1 MDDVNQPSDET
12 IGSEAA
18 QEQRAYRK
26 AVFPDLKLGTA
37 WGEPIS
43 SMRAA
48 DLDRMLH
55 AWKQEAEH
63 GERKGPFEG
72 VALTG
77 ADVFWLAARTL
88 AGVDWA
94 QAVTRQKERLRQ
106 ARLQEEREES
116 PARLYLSAL
125 NLTGATLSDAN
136 LTDAYLPGANLTGAF
151 LRNAN
156 LTGANLLA
164 ANLTGAF
171 LRNANLSSADLTLVR
186 MSVETDLTDTIFTH
200 TTRLADVI
208 WNGVPLARTGWKTL
222 PVVGDETHAEY
233 EEAVRAYRLL
243 AVTLRSQGLNEH
255 ADRYAYRAQLMQ
267 RVVLRRQKKIS
278 AYVFSLFLAV
288 LTGYGYR
295 LWRILAAYVLV
306 VALFAGLFWLAGFS
320 AHGTVYRFDVAAQ
333 ISLNAIHG
341 RVFFAPQS
349 QFGLDTVQSW
359 IATAE
364 SIVGIVIEGLFV
376 AVLIQRLFSR

>member
-208 WNGVPLARTGWKTL
+208 WNGDARGVRRSSAGI
-222 PVVGDETHAEY
+222 PPARRHVAEPGP
-233 EEAVRAYRLL
+233 E
-243 AVTLRSQGLNEH
+243 
-255 ADRYAYRAQLMQ
+255 
-267 RVVLRRQKKIS
+267 
-278 AYVFSLFLAV
+278 
-288 LTGYGYR
+288 
-295 LWRILAAYVLV
+295 
-306 VALFAGLFWLAGFS
+306 
-320 AHGTVYRFDVAAQ
+320 
-333 ISLNAIHG
+333 
-341 RVFFAPQS
+341 
-349 QFGLDTVQSW
+349 
-359 IATAE
+359 
-364 SIVGIVIEGLFV
+364 
-376 AVLIQRLFSR
+376 